1 MSTLPRLLSNTLLIT
16 ALCLWAGQGS
26 AQQRAPRDL
35 SLDHAISLA
44 RENSPTFQ
52 ASINDQGV
60 ADWDVRSAYGALLPS
75 ASFGSG
81 VSWQGSGEQ
90 RFGSITLGDLGF
102 RDQPSYYFSNYSARL
117 NYFLSGSTVLAP
129 RQAKANREATV
140 AQIRTA
146 EANLV
151 YTVTQRYIEV
161 LRQIESLRLAERELE
176 RSEFNLRLAQGRVE
190 VGTATA
196 LDVMQAEVAVGRAE
210 ISALT
215 SETNLRSAKLR
226 LIQTLG
232 FEPSAQELELTT
244 SFELVPPR
252 WVEEELFGLSLD
264 SNPSLEA
271 LRASHRAS
279 GYGVQMARS
288 SYYPPLSLSAG
299 ISGFTS
305 QSSSSDLAIAQAER
319 SIESQRVQCQGI
331 NAVYSRLTEPLPLQD
346 CSVFQFTPAMAQ
358 SISDG
363 NNAFPFDFTRNPPS
377 ASLSISFPIFQ
388 GFSRQRQLETA
399 KVMRDDL
406 SYQVR
411 EQELLLRAEI
421 GANLA
426 SVVTAYEAALIEE
439 SNQEVADEQLRLA
452 REQYRLGLTSF
463 IQLVEAETVKA
474 QADQTR
480 IGAIFFY
487 HDALAFLESL
497 VGAPLRNH

>member
-16 ALCLWAGQGS
+16 ALCAWAGQGS
-26 AQQRAPRDL
+26 AQQRVPRDL

-44 RENSPTFQ
+44 RDNNPAFQ
-52 ASINDQGV
+52 ASMNNRGI

-75 ASFGSG
+75 ASLTSG
-81 VSWQGSGEQ
+81 MSWQGSGEQ

-102 RDQPSYYFSNYSARL
+102 ADQPSYYFSNYSARL
-117 NYFLSGSTVLAP
+117 SYFLSGSTVLAP
-129 RQAKANREATV
+129 RQAKANREATA

-146 EANLV
+146 ESNLV
-151 YTVTQRYIEV
+151 YTVTQRYVEI
-161 LRQIESLRLAERELE
+161 LRQIENFTLAEQEME
-176 RSEFNLRLAQGRVE
+176 RSEFNLRLARGRVE
-190 VGTATA
+190 VGTATP
-196 LDVMQAEVAVGRAE
+196 LDVMQADVAVGRAE
-210 ISALT
+210 ISTLT
-215 SETNLRSAKLR
+215 AETALRSARLR

-232 FEPSAQELELTT
+232 FDPSAQELDLTT
-244 SFELVPPR
+244 SFELVTPT
-252 WVEEELFGLSLD
+252 WVEDDLFDLSLD

-288 SYYPPLSLSAG
+288 SYYPTLSLSAG

-319 SIESQRVQCQGI
+319 SIESQRDQCEGI
-331 NAVYSRLTEPLPLQD
+331 NTVYSRLTDPLPLQD
-346 CSVFQFTPAMAQ
+346 CSVYQFTPAMAQ
-358 SISDG
+358 AISDG
-363 NNAFPFDFTRNPPS
+363 NNAFPFDFTKNPPS

-388 GFSRQRQLETA
+388 GFSRQRQLEAA
-399 KVMRDDL
+399 KAFRDDL

-426 SVVTAYEAALIEE
+426 AVVTAYEAALIEE

-463 IQLVEAETVKA
+463 IELVEAETVKA
-474 QADQTR
+474 RADQSR
-480 IGAIFFY
+480 IAAIFFY

-497 VGAPLRNH
+497 VGAPLRNR